1 MNFIERFKQAISSLR
16 YTINLHSSRQP
27 LDLDYFEEA
36 VDFMLSLPQVDKS
49 HGVAVSGLSKAG
61 EIVLS
66 MAAFLPNE
74 KLSGVI
80 IMNSVMN
87 YFVQDVMYKGD
98 KVLSG
103 KLLLEKIVV
112 KCKVLCKI

>member
-1 MNFIERFKQAISSLR
+1 
-16 YTINLHSSRQP
+16 
-27 LDLDYFEEA
+27 
-36 VDFMLSLPQVDKS
+36 MLSLPQVDKS

-103 KLLLEKIVV
+103 KLLFEKN
-112 KCKVLCKI
+112 CREVLGFMQNLFKNQLP

>member
-1 MNFIERFKQAISSLR
+1 
-16 YTINLHSSRQP
+16 
-27 LDLDYFEEA
+27 
-36 VDFMLSLPQVDKS
+36 MLNLPQVDKS

-61 EIVLS
+61 EVVLS

-87 YFVQDVMYKGD
+87 YFIQDVMYKGE

-103 KLLLEKIVV
+103 KDLLVKNVV
-112 KCKVLCKI
+112 KYQVLFKTNCHR